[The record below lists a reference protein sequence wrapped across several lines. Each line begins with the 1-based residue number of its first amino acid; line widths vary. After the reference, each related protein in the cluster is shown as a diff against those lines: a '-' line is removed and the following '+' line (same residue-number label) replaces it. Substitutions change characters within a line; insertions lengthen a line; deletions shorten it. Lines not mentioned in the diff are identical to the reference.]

1 MSKSPGFWFFTGDWM
16 KDTELRFC
24 SLFARGLLVDLLCL
38 MFESKRQG
46 FLCKADG
53 SPRSNI
59 EIVHSIS
66 GGSTEEKLGAL
77 AELESSGVLS
87 RDEQG
92 VLYSRRISRLKEL
105 SEKRKESGKRG
116 GKQTQAKLKQT
127 AKQTDKQPEKQN
139 AGVTVSVTDTVS
151 DSFLKPVS
159 VNTELQVETPSPV
172 GAGVSSEEDPCD
184 FAILS
189 CNVNAWP
196 AAFAEVRV
204 PSALAIFQ
212 NDALAWAKWLRDND
226 GPNFD
231 ASKLQ
236 KDLQAAVKI
245 GDRFPQAVSWA
256 IDKRKDKLPQPKH
269 DPPKRINFEAWH
281 QMRLTFDVGKNPMAL
296 KDEFGTEALDAW
308 LKLAKRHMN
317 KNLSDEEAR
326 RAFAQE
332 FLSEPG
338 IDLANE
344 FFEIL
349 GELNNG

>member
-38 MFESKRQG
+38 MFESKKQG

-53 SPRSNI
+53 SPRSDI

-66 GGSTEEKLGAL
+66 GGSTEEKLHAL

-87 RDEQG
+87 RDDNG
-92 VLYSRRISRLKEL
+92 VLYSRRLSRLKEL

-116 GKQTQAKLKQT
+116 GEKTQAKLKQT
-127 AKQTDKQPEKQN
+127 PKQN
-139 AGVTVSVTDTVS
+139 AKQPDEQKRGVTVSVTDTVS

-159 VNTELQVETPSPV
+159 VNTESQCETSIPD
-172 GAGVSSEEDPCD
+172 GDGVSKDEDPCD
-184 FAILS
+184 FTILS

-204 PSALAIFQ
+204 PSALAIYQ
-212 NDALAWAKWLRDND
+212 NDALAWAEWLRNHA

-231 ASKLQ
+231 AGKLQ
-236 KDLQAAVKI
+236 SDLQAAVKL
-245 GDRFPQAVSWA
+245 GNRFPGAVTWA
-256 IDKRKDKLPQPKH
+256 IKNRKDALPKAKH
-269 DPPKRINFEAWH
+269 DPPDFVDFETWH
-281 QMRLTFDVGKNPMAL
+281 QIRLTFDLNKNPISI
-296 KDEFGTEALDAW
+296 KDAFGTGAIDAW
-308 LKLAKRHMN
+308 LKLAKRHMD
-317 KNLSDEEAR
+317 KNLNEEEAR

-332 FLSEPG
+332 FLSAPG
-338 IDLANE
+338 VDLAKE
-344 FFEIL
+344 FFTIL
-349 GELNNG
+349 KELGDG